1 MRYNEFRAIVDIKA
15 GTIKG
20 SLPRRALGL
29 VYDWLDL
36 HRDELMANWERI
48 ECGEEL
54 KTIEPLD

>member
-1 MRYNEFRAIVDIKA
+1 MSNSVLGDVKT

-20 SLPRRALGL
+20 TIPCRALGL

-36 HRDELMANWERI
+36 QRDDLMANWERI
-48 ECGEEL
+48 ENGEEL

>member
-1 MRYNEFRAIVDIKA
+1 MSNSVLGDVKT

-36 HRDELMANWERI
+36 HRDDFMANWERI
-48 ECGEEL
+48 ENGEEL
-54 KTIEPLD
+54 KAIEPFD